1 LFSLDSA
8 RDDNLVFPIWVVT
21 FPYFQYSIL
30 SMSLAFDL
38 ILFYDKSLMNSIDL
52 REIKLSSETKFKGNL
67 LHVVRDVVQ
76 LPNGQKSIREGIK
89 HPGAVVI
96 IPFLNTST
104 LIMERQFRY
113 YPNEIFYELPAGKTD
128 PGEDFLTTGKRELLE
143 ETGYTAKTWT
153 FISHLY
159 PAIGYADEKMAVYAA
174 SDLTIKEIDRDEDE
188 FLEIIEMPLDKAM
201 EMLRRGEITDAKTM
215 VGLFWAEKL
224 ARGDWKAHV
233 RS

>member
-1 LFSLDSA
+1 
-8 RDDNLVFPIWVVT
+8 
-21 FPYFQYSIL
+21 
-30 SMSLAFDL
+30 
-38 ILFYDKSLMNSIDL
+38 MNFKDF
-52 REIKLSSETKFKGNL
+52 REIKISSETKFKGNL
-67 LHVVRDVVQ
+67 LHVVRDEVK
-76 LPNGQKSIREGIK
+76 LPNGKTSIREGIK

-96 IPFLNTST
+96 IPFLNENT
-104 LIMERQFRY
+104 LIMERQYRY
-113 YPNEIFYELPAGKTD
+113 YPDEIFYELPAGKTD

-174 SDLTIKEIDRDEDE
+174 RDLTMEKINRDEDE
-188 FLEIIEMPLDKAM
+188 FLEIIEMPLIDAM
-201 EMLRRGEITDAKTM
+201 EMLRKGEITDAKTM

-224 ARGDWKAHV
+224 AGGEWKPDA

>member
-1 LFSLDSA
+1 
-8 RDDNLVFPIWVVT
+8 
-21 FPYFQYSIL
+21 
-30 SMSLAFDL
+30 MSLAFDL

>member
-1 LFSLDSA
+1 
-8 RDDNLVFPIWVVT
+8 
-21 FPYFQYSIL
+21 L

>member
-1 LFSLDSA
+1 M
-8 RDDNLVFPIWVVT
+8 RNT
-21 FPYFQYSIL
+21 
-30 SMSLAFDL
+30 LAFMPDA
-38 ILFYDKSLMNSIDL
+38 FYAKSLMNSKEL
-52 REIKLSSETKFKGNL
+52 REIKISSETKFKGNL
-67 LHVVRDVVQ
+67 LHVVRDEVK
-76 LPNGQKSIREGIK
+76 LPNGKTSVREGIK

-96 IPFLNTST
+96 IPFLNTTT

-128 PGEDFLTTGKRELLE
+128 AGEDFLTTGKRELLE
-143 ETGYTAKTWT
+143 ETGYTASTWT

-174 SDLTIKEIDRDEDE
+174 SDLTMQEIDRDEDE

-201 EMLRRGEITDAKTM
+201 EMLRRGEITDAKSM

-224 ARGDWKAHV
+224 ASGDWKAHV
-233 RS
+233 